1 MARNKLTDRFIA
13 SRKNAPEGKR
23 DDYQDAIV
31 PGLALRV
38 TDRGHKSFV
47 LVARYPSNPKNP
59 TRRMLGTVYVPAKS
73 DRVPAKDNVPIAEGE
88 ITGGALTL
96 AEARA
101 KARRW
106 LDLLSRG
113 IDPAQQE
120 RQQKIAA
127 KKRITFDELR
137 DASSTIIKAKQSS
150 PPRRASSTEISR
162 RGTAGSLPIS
172 TVKMS
177 TSRSGSSSIA
187 ARNTK
192 PSTRSATSAR
202 CIVGRKGNRG

>member
-47 LVARYPSNPKNP
+47 LVARYPSNP

-73 DRVPAKDNVPIAEGE
+73 DRVPAKYNVPVAEGE

-106 LDLLSRG
+106 LDLLSRR

-137 DASSTIIKAKQSS
+137 DAF
-150 PPRRASSTEISR
+150 
-162 RGTAGSLPIS
+162 L
-172 TVKMS
+172 
-177 TSRSGSSSIA
+177 
-187 ARNTK
+187 
-192 PSTRSATSAR
+192 
-202 CIVGRKGNRG
+202 

>member
-73 DRVPAKDNVPIAEGE
+73 DRVPAKDNVPVAEGE

-137 DASSTIIKAKQSS
+137 DAFILKERLGA
-150 PPRRASSTEISR
+150 
-162 RGTAGSLPIS
+162 L
-172 TVKMS
+172 
-177 TSRSGSSSIA
+177 
-187 ARNTK
+187 
-192 PSTRSATSAR
+192 
-202 CIVGRKGNRG
+202 